1 MAFDPSRLVIK
12 PVYLF
17 GAYEAAEGPRM
28 FEGIAQSAAS
38 RGWRKVI
45 E

>member
-12 PVYLF
+12 PVSLF
-17 GAYEAAEGPRM
+17 GAHEAAEGPRM
-28 FEGIAQSAAS
+28 FEGIAPSAAS
-38 RGWRKVI
+38 RGERKVI